1 MSTVERNVYCASYS
15 LPYSGNESLVNAMHK
30 SKNLYNATLWD
41 CLRQRYLTIFSNS
54 DILANTWYI
63 DLRDETARDD
73 LSIRQWTDL
82 HRIIEQKY
90 LHGLAGVI
98 CSSND
103 TDIIDHS
110 RVLGNVPA
118 MVNYAPPKGGELV
131 MLPMLPWQ
139 AYSTIG
145 WLTDTLPSRFSE
157 CRLEAS

>member
-1 MSTVERNVYCASYS
+1 MRYRLDCAIYGCIIGHAICKCFLRTLRCSCMCS
-15 LPYSGNESLVNAMHK
+15 RLLPGQPGYQE
-30 SKNLYNATLWD
+30 YWD

-54 DILANTWYI
+54 AIFANTWYI
-63 DLRDETARDD
+63 DLRDETVRDD
-73 LSIRQWTDL
+73 LSIRQWMDL

-118 MVNYAPPKGGELV
+118 MVKDKSPAIIQFVQNA
-131 MLPMLPWQ
+131 
-139 AYSTIG
+139 
-145 WLTDTLPSRFSE
+145 R
-157 CRLEAS
+157 